1 MITAL
6 SINKGGLG
14 RFGNQ
19 LFTIAGTI
27 GVAIKNNQQYVFPK
41 WLNMDNALFGAAIDD
56 LTKYFVN
63 PLPELPEGQFF
74 KDYPY
79 HWEYKDIHVPHGNWN
94 MFNHFQSFKYFEHC
108 RETILHYFRM
118 KDEPEQNDFVAIHY
132 RAGDYTEGKDGYHPR
147 MTVDYYRQ
155 AVKQFKDC
163 IFIVFTDDFEA
174 FKPILK
180 DLDGY
185 FIIPASKGYLDDF
198 RLMKRCKHF
207 IIANSSFSAMAA
219 WLGEHPEKKVI
230 TPSWDNWFGKA
241 SNINAKDLIHPNWI
255 QIKTW

>member
-1 MITAL
+1 MLTAL
-6 SINKGGLG
+6 SINTGGLG
-14 RFGNQ
+14 RFGNT

-27 GVAIKNNQQYVFPK
+27 GVAIKNNQKYVFPK
-41 WLNMDNALFGAAIDD
+41 WLNKDNALFGAEVDD

-79 HWEYKDIHVPHGNWN
+79 HWEYKDIRVPHGNWN

-108 RETILHYFRM
+108 RETILHYFTM

-132 RAGDYTEGKDGYHPR
+132 RAGDYTNGKEGYHPR
-147 MTVDYYRQ
+147 MTTEYYRE
-155 AVKQFKDC
+155 AIKWMPANSTY
-163 IFIVFTDDFEA
+163 IVFTDDINVAKET
-174 FKPILK
+174 IGLNCEYRSG
-180 DLDGY
+180 L
-185 FIIPASKGYLDDF
+185 YLDDF
-198 RLMKRCKHF
+198 RLMKRCRNF

-230 TPSWDNWFGKA
+230 SPSWDNWFGKA
-241 SNINAKDLIHPNWI
+241 SNINAKDLIHPDWI